1 MANGLGSTT
10 LPFQNVKL
18 SLKLKFMQILVPP
31 HRAHKLCKPSWG
43 KETIKYKPWDIYLH
57 YSVIYIY
64 ITVSCIKVQDTFLY
78 ICIKCITTI
87 KEEVVCCKKWT
98 SRNAEKILLEKDEGS
113 CALQK
118 VDHCSLDCALI

>member
-31 HRAHKLCKPSWG
+31 HRAHKLCKPLWG

-57 YSVIYIY
+57 YCCHVLKSKIHFVP
-64 ITVSCIKVQDTFLY
+64 LR

-98 SRNAEKILLEKDEGS
+98 SRNAEKILVEKDEGS